1 MKKNRRLEGSVILAA
16 LLLLALFTQLTLTS
30 PHQSLTAD
38 EPVYIAAGY
47 AYLRTA
53 DLRLQPAVQHPPLM
67 NVLEAWPLL
76 LRPDAPDVRSVA
88 GWDEAALSR
97 FIVALIPRLGP
108 VQATAFATRVPV
120 MWLTVLLA
128 ACVYRWAADWGRHTA
143 GLLAVGLF
151 AFDPNLIAH
160 GSLATTDL
168 GMTAFTFI
176 ALYGLMRF
184 LRRPIWPMFLLAG
197 IGLGLA
203 MSVKSSGILLVAAF
217 ALMILAKV
225 RQPTRLVS
233 YLVGLVGLACLVVW
247 AVMGLEVRTPYG
259 WPVPLPAA
267 TYWLQVADLANKS
280 AGGQTAFLMG
290 QISQHGWWTY
300 YPIAFGLKTPLP
312 TLILLA
318 IGLGWRVASGRW
330 QEKVERWLTL
340 GSFPVLYGTSA
351 LFSSFNTG
359 YRFLLPVLPFVFVF
373 VGEQISNL
381 QSPISNLK
389 FQVGSLRFGIW
400 HLIFGALGLWYVVG
414 AARIFPH
421 DLTYFN
427 ELAGGPDNGYH
438 FLVDSNLD
446 WGQSLVD
453 LKAYLD
459 QHGVSQVNVSQYTY
473 TDPAWYGIAYS
484 ALAPMRGAPPILPSR
499 FDPAP
504 GVYVIGATTLQGL
517 MMAEPDNYEW
527 FRHREPTIKLGH
539 ALFVYD
545 VQPRAQAPTWVA
557 QCTTPVAP
565 LDADTIAEG
574 FGRANLRLAYFDCT
588 QSWLL
593 PDGGQ
598 SSGWYV
604 MHRDAPLAADGFVSQ
619 WLGGMRLSY
628 EQRTNRALPAF
639 AIHEYEQATAPRTAV
654 PLAATCSA
662 APVATDG
669 PLSFRGYAV
678 SKRIVQ
684 PDDTLEVETCWQ
696 VTALPQR
703 PLSLMLHLV
712 APDGK
717 HIVAD
722 GLGVPIEQWQVG
734 DVIVQRHEIKIPS
747 DAPAGNYQLLTGA
760 YWLDTLERWPILSI
774 SRSGA
779 DTLTLPSI
787 TVEHPR

>member
-1 MKKNRRLEGSVILAA
+1 MKEKQQLDGVIIFAS
-16 LLLLALFTQLTLTS
+16 LLLLALFAQLVLTS

-47 AYLRTA
+47 AYLRTD

-88 GWDEAALSR
+88 GWSETALSR
-97 FIVALIPRLGP
+97 FIVALILRLGP

-128 ACVYRWAADWGRHTA
+128 ACVYRWATDWGKHTA
-143 GLLAVGLF
+143 GLLALGLY

-168 GMTAFTFI
+168 GVTAFTFI

-184 LRRPIWPMFLLAG
+184 LRRPTWPMFLLSG

-203 MSVKSSGILLVAAF
+203 MSAKSSGILLVVAF
-217 ALMILAKV
+217 ALMILTKV
-225 RQPTRLVS
+225 WRPIRLMA
-233 YLVGLVGLACLVVW
+233 YLGGLIVLACLVVW
-247 AVMGLEVRTPYG
+247 AVMGFEVRTPPG

-267 TYWLQVADLANKS
+267 TYWLQVADLAHKS

-290 QISQHGWWTY
+290 QISQHGWRTY
-300 YPIAFGLKTPLP
+300 YPIAFALKTPLS

-318 IGLGWRVASGRW
+318 ISFGWLVASGKA
-330 QEKVERWLTL
+330 QVERWLAL
-340 GSFPVLYGTSA
+340 GSFPVLYGMSA

-359 YRFLLPVLPFVFVF
+359 YRFLLPMLPFVFVF
-373 VGEQISNL
+373 IGEQVSNL
-381 QSPISNLK
+381 KSQMSNSK
-389 FQVGSLRFGIW
+389 FQVGSWRFSIW
-400 HLIFGALGLWYVVG
+400 YLIFGALAFWYVVG
-414 AARIFPH
+414 AVRIFPH
-421 DLTYFN
+421 DLAYFN

-446 WGQSLVD
+446 WGQSLID

-459 QHGVSQVNVSQYTY
+459 QHGVSQANVSQYTY
-473 TDPAWYGIAYS
+473 TDPAWYGISYS
-484 ALAPMRGAPPILPSR
+484 ALAPMRSAPPVLPSR

-504 GVYVIGATTLQGL
+504 GVYVIGATTLQGV

-527 FRHREPTIKLGH
+527 FRHQPPTARLGH

-545 VQPRAQAPTWVA
+545 VQPHAQAPTWVA
-557 QCTTPVAP
+557 QCTVPVAP
-565 LDADTIAEG
+565 LDAGTIAEG
-574 FGRANLRLAYFDCT
+574 FGRADLRIAYFDCT

-593 PDGGQ
+593 PGGGQ
-598 SSGWYV
+598 SLGWYV
-604 MHRDAPLAADGFVSQ
+604 LHQDAPLADNGFVNQ
-619 WLGGMRLSY
+619 WLNGTRLSY
-628 EQRTNRALPAF
+628 EQRTNRALPPF
-639 AIHEYEQATAPRTAV
+639 AIYEYEQSALLSAAW
-654 PLAATCSA
+654 PLETSCST
-662 APVATDG
+662 APVAMDG
-669 PLSFRGYAV
+669 PLSFRGYTA
-678 SKRIVQ
+678 KLPARQ
-684 PDDTLEVETCWQ
+684 GDTLEVETCWQ
-696 VTALPQR
+696 VTALPPR

-734 DVIVQRHEIKIPS
+734 DIIVQRHSIKIPS

-760 YWLDTLERWPILSI
+760 YWLDTLERWPILS
-774 SRSGA
+774 SSQSGT
-779 DTLTLPSI
+779 DTLTLAPI
-787 TVEHPR
+787 TVERSR

>member
-1 MKKNRRLEGSVILAA
+1 
-16 LLLLALFTQLTLTS
+16 LLALFTQLALTS

-47 AYLRTA
+47 AYLPTG

-88 GWDEAALSR
+88 GWGEATLSR

-120 MWLTVLLA
+120 MWVAVLLA
-128 ACVYRWAADWGRHTA
+128 ACVYRWATDWGKHTA
-143 GLLAVGLF
+143 GLLALGLC

-168 GMTAFTFI
+168 GVTAFTFI

-184 LRRPIWPMFLLAG
+184 LRRPTWPMFLLSG

-203 MSVKSSGILLVAAF
+203 MSAKSSGILLVAAF
-217 ALMILAKV
+217 ALTILAKV
-225 RQPTRLVS
+225 RRPIRLMA
-233 YLVGLVGLACLVVW
+233 YLGGLIMLACLVVW
-247 AVMGLEVRTPYG
+247 AVMGFEVRTPPG
-259 WPVPLPAA
+259 WSVSLPAA
-267 TYWLQVADLANKS
+267 TYWLQVADLVHKS

-290 QISQHGWWTY
+290 QISQHGWRAY
-300 YPIAFGLKTPLP
+300 YPLAFALKTPLP
-312 TLILLA
+312 ILILLA
-318 IGLGWRVASGRW
+318 ISLGWHVASGKW
-330 QEKVERWLTL
+330 KVQVERRLAL
-340 GSFPVLYGTSA
+340 GSFPVLYGASA

-373 VGEQISNL
+373 IGEQISSL
-381 QSPISNLK
+381 QSQIPNTK
-389 FQVGSLRFGIW
+389 FQVRSWRFGIGY
-400 HLIFGALGLWYVVG
+400 LAFVALGLWYLIG
-414 AARIFPH
+414 AVRIFPH
-421 DLTYFN
+421 DLAYFN

-446 WGQSLVD
+446 WGQSLID

-459 QHGVSQVNVSQYTY
+459 QHGISQANVSQYTY
-473 TDPAWYGIAYS
+473 TDLAWYGISYS
-484 ALAPMRGAPPILPSR
+484 ALAPLRGAPPVFPSR

-504 GVYVIGATTLQGL
+504 GVYVIGATTLQGV

-527 FRHREPTIKLGH
+527 FRHRQPTARLGH

-545 VQPRAQAPTWVA
+545 VQPRAQVPTWVA

-565 LDADTIAEG
+565 LDAETIAEG
-574 FGRANLRLAYFDCT
+574 FGRADLRLAYFDCT

-593 PDGGQ
+593 PGGGQ
-598 SSGWYV
+598 SPGWYV
-604 MHRDAPLAADGFVSQ
+604 LHRDAPLTHEGFVNQ
-619 WLGGMRLSY
+619 WLGGTRSSY
-628 EQRTNRALPAF
+628 EQRTNRASPAF
-639 AIHEYEQATAPRTAV
+639 AIYEYEQSAG
-654 PLAATCSA
+654 PLEASCSA
-662 APVATDG
+662 APVAMDG
-669 PLSFRGYAV
+669 PLSFRGYAAK
-678 SKRIVQ
+678 SSAR
-684 PDDTLEVETCWQ
+684 PGDTVEVETCWQ
-696 VTALPQR
+696 VTGLPQR

-717 HIVAD
+717 RIVAD

-734 DVIVQRHEIKIPS
+734 DIIVQRHSIKISP

-760 YWLDTLERWPILSI
+760 YWLDTLERWPILS
-774 SRSGA
+774 SSQPGT
-779 DTLTLPSI
+779 DTLTLSPI
-787 TVEHPR
+787 TVERSR